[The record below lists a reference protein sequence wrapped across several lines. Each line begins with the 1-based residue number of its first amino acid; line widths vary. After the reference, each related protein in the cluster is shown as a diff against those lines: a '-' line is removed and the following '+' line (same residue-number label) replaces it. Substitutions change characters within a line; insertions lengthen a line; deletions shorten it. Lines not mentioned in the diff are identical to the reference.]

1 MGSVLW
7 NAYTPSTFGCKSGS
21 WERSLLLAGI
31 NPCSSRK
38 AGSLCQGK
46 GEPLLHTRHG
56 SQPQAGHP
64 ATLSSMSLCFCGC
77 FSEIH
82 HCSQEM
88 NFGVE
93 QCPP

>member
-1 MGSVLW
+1 MSSVLW
-7 NAYTPSTFGCKSGS
+7 NAYRPSTFGCKSGP

-31 NPCSSRK
+31 NPCGSRK
-38 AGSLCQGK
+38 AGPFCRGS

-56 SQPQAGHP
+56 SQPTGRAPSHAQLHVP
-64 ATLSSMSLCFCGC
+64 VLLWMF
-77 FSEIH
+77 
-82 HCSQEM
+82 HCNQEM